1 MIERMIQADR
11 AILNP
16 QNRARSDDIRGIIIS
31 PTRELAEQIA
41 EEAKRLVAGT
51 GIRVQLA
58 VGGTQKN
65 MFLKQILYQGCHL
78 LVATPGRLY
87 DLLSDPTSGV
97 AAPKLSA
104 FVLDEADRL
113 LGIGFGPQIEDI
125 KRALPESADT
135 PRQSMMFSATISQE
149 VVDLV
154 RYTLKPG
161 FEFVQ
166 CVDPHENPTHDK
178 VKQNLVLVPNYE
190 NFLPGLVEL
199 SQKAFEAGNQPGNR
213 PFKAIVFANT
223 FAEIELYHE
232 VLFQHFRASGT
243 RLAISKMHSRLTQM
257 QRSSTSNRFREAK
270 TGILIGTDV
279 VARGMDFPGVTHVI
293 QLGLPPSDPRAM
305 YIHRVGRTA
314 RAGTEGDSWIFI
326 PDSEARFAS
335 SVLAGMPLS
344 NDKTLESATLDMSQ
358 AGEIPAAAKDIIHS
372 VHRHVQKAPQGVLAQ
387 IYRQL
392 KQSLAAKH
400 LRLAPSEIADA
411 ANRLSQHGWGL
422 ERPPVGRM
430 PEERGYGNR
439 GSSSFGQDP
448 FGRSAGA
455 DPFGQSSSG
464 GDRGRGGFGGGN
476 RGRGGFGGG
485 RGGFGGDRGDR
496 GDRGGFGGDRGGG
509 FRR

>member
-1 MIERMIQADR
+1 MIQADR

-16 QNRARSDDIRGIIIS
+16 RNRARSDDIRGIVIS

-41 EEAKRLVAGT
+41 EEAKKLVAGT
-51 GIRVQLA
+51 GIKVQLA

-65 MFLKQILYQGCHL
+65 AFLKQILYQGCHL

-113 LGIGFGPQIEDI
+113 LGIGFGPQIEEI
-125 KRALPESADT
+125 KRALPESDQV

-166 CVDPHENPTHDK
+166 CVDPHANPTHEK

-199 SQKAFEAGNQPGNR
+199 AEREHRAGQEPGSR

-232 VLFQHFRASGT
+232 VLFQHFRSSGIQ
-243 RLAISKMHSRLTQM
+243 LPVNKMHSRLTQM
-257 QRSSTSNRFREAK
+257 QRSTTSQRFREAR

-293 QLGLPPSDPRAM
+293 QLGLPPSDPRDS

-314 RAGTEGDSWIFI
+314 RAGKEGDSWIFI

-335 SVLAGMPLS
+335 TVLAGMPLN
-344 NDKTLESATLDMSQ
+344 NDKTLQSAVVDM
-358 AGEIPAAAKDIIHS
+358 ARPGEIPAAANDIIQA
-372 VHRHVQKAPQGVLAQ
+372 VRRLCQRAPQGVLAQ

-392 KQSLAAKH
+392 TQALGAKH
-400 LRLAPSEIADA
+400 MRLSSRDIAEA
-411 ANRLSQHGWGL
+411 ADRLSQYGWGL
-422 ERPPVGRM
+422 DKPPTGMMMGGRDGGRPG
-430 PEERGYGNR
+430 
-439 GSSSFGQDP
+439 FGQGGGDP
-448 FGRSAGA
+448 FGRGGNA
-455 DPFGQSSSG
+455 DPFGRGSFGGGKSSFGGGAFGGRDRGRGGGGDRGRGGG
-464 GDRGRGGFGGGN
+464 GDRGRGGFGGG
-476 RGRGGFGGG
+476 
-485 RGGFGGDRGDR
+485 
-496 GDRGGFGGDRGGG
+496 